1 MIDTIEALDAWWPPT
16 FRPVGLGRTRLA
28 WSMIAVDSH
37 STRRSI
43 ARRPSRLPVP
53 VCAGS
58 VLVTRITTL
67 LVRAST
73 SSRARPAQAGGGG
86 GRRARLA
93 GGRLPGWRSA
103 RHRVATMTDDAPIDP
118 SVPPSGPGCATCLAS
133 DGWWFHLRRCAQCGL
148 IGCCDS
154 SPSQH
159 ASKHAAESGHRLIRS
174 YEPGEDWFWDYVSE
188 QFYDGP
194 ALADPQHH
202 PLDQP
207 VPGPAGKVPADWQ
220 RHLH

>member
-28 WSMIAVDSH
+28 WSTIAVDSH
-37 STRRSI
+37 STRCSI

-86 GRRARLA
+86 GRRAAAWPA
-93 GGRLPGWRSA
+93 GGCRP
-103 RHRVATMTDDAPIDP
+103 VA
-118 SVPPSGPGCATCLAS
+118 GLA
-133 DGWWFHLRRCAQCGL
+133 
-148 IGCCDS
+148 
-154 SPSQH
+154 
-159 ASKHAAESGHRLIRS
+159 
-174 YEPGEDWFWDYVSE
+174 
-188 QFYDGP
+188 
-194 ALADPQHH
+194 
-202 PLDQP
+202 
-207 VPGPAGKVPADWQ
+207 
-220 RHLH
+220 